1 LTFLQHHKLL
11 LQFFQIQFGNLQVA
25 DIVERRIEH
34 ALLILDHDQII
45 DVDDI
50 GLMNLNERGRTCLYL
65 IRRYIFPDCNGIRR
79 VVQVRLPL
87 LPV

>member
-1 LTFLQHHKLL
+1 MTFLQHQELF

-34 ALLILDHDQII
+34 AFLILDHDQII

-50 GLMNLNERGRTCLYL
+50 GLMNLNERGRTCQYL
-65 IRRYIFPDCNGIRR
+65 IRRYIFTDGDGG
-79 VVQVRLPL
+79 
-87 LPV
+87 